1 MSKLKPI
8 GSEKLTGQAKIDRIL
23 EISRYK
29 ENVPNPLNETE
40 KIDFKIEMVDG
51 EQYFIVKERLGYV
64 IKKGLTESTADYIEP
79 MKNRKYYPS
88 YGKGLKRLNLI
99 AKEVNSLHGNEE
111 GLSLFGEQK
120 KYTLKTPTPPPAPM
134 PEPPTAEVPDMPPP
148 VPSPELPPAPTEGGM
163 DMPDAEMPMDDSG
176 DLDLGG
182 ATQPIE
188 TPDAYE
194 DDEVTFKTIQKI
206 TGKLA
211 NKLRVL
217 DREKGMTSD
226 EVKYVMNMLISALD
240 LEQLT
245 PEDMEDI
252 VSRIEE
258 KGEEYESGEEGA
270 EMGSE
275 MPEPEMPDLEGDEVE
290 PFKQEAGESYDH
302 LKRYNES
309 KIDKIISGYFE
320 LSESETK
327 EKDRKNTLF
336 SNALKEINRLSES
349 KEQEISSKSLL
360 KKHPSAIFVGKTN
373 LKNLVFE
380 KNGKRLKVDLEGKR
394 TLLK

>member
-245 PEDMEDI
+245 PEDMEDVI
-252 VSRIEE
+252 SRIEE
-258 KGEEYESGEEGA
+258 RAEEYEGGEEGA
-270 EMGSE
+270 EMDTT
-275 MPEPEMPDLEGDEVE
+275 MPEPEMPDLGGDEVE

>member
-134 PEPPTAEVPDMPPP
+134 PEPPAAEVPDMPPP

-258 KGEEYESGEEGA
+258 KGEEYEGGEEGV

-275 MPEPEMPDLEGDEVE
+275 MSEPEMPDLGGDEVE

-320 LSESETK
+320 LTESETK
-327 EKDRKNTLF
+327 EKDRKNTLVG
-336 SNALKEINRLSES
+336 NALKEINRLSES

>member
-163 DMPDAEMPMDDSG
+163 DIPDAEMPMDDSG

-258 KGEEYESGEEGA
+258 KGEEYEGGEEGA

-275 MPEPEMPDLEGDEVE
+275 MPEPEMPDLEGNEVE

-327 EKDRKNTLF
+327 ENDRKNTLVG
-336 SNALKEINRLSES
+336 NALKEINRLSES